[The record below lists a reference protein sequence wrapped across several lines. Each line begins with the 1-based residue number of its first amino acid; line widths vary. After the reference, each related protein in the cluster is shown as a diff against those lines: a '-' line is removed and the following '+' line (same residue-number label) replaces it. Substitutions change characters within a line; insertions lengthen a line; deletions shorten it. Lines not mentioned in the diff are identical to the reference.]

1 MSPPPRRRRRPLLWA
16 AIAVACAG
24 LAAGAY
30 AILKSR
36 TGNIRHPHAEFKGE
50 APKQAPAPQPAAFI
64 WPNLGYTK
72 DRRRYFPGGT
82 ALHPPFRTRWRLRG
96 RVLLELP
103 PVVFRGF
110 IYQMNNSGFLRKID
124 KETGRVRWKRRYGTL
139 AAATPA
145 VGDGNVYV
153 TILQRAPDLR
163 KGTVVAVD
171 ARTGVT
177 RWRRDLPSRTES
189 SPLLDKG
196 HVYFGSEDG
205 TVYSLRASNGS
216 VRWRYHASG
225 AVKGGPALSN
235 GVLYFGDYGGEV
247 HAVRQDTGR
256 RVWSTGTSGAALG
269 FSSGQFYATPSV
281 AFGRVYIGNT
291 DHRMYSFVAST
302 GKLAWA
308 SQTGGYVY
316 APSPVA
322 DVRGLGPTVYTGSYD
337 GTFYAFNARTGG
349 VRWRRDVGSSISG
362 GSTIIGDIV
371 YFASLQDTATTGLD
385 IRTGRTV
392 FKFGDGRFDPAISDG
407 TRLYLDGYRDL
418 YALEPPHAPGAASPR
433 AR

>member
-1 MSPPPRRRRRPLLWA
+1 MSSPRRRPRRPLVWA
-16 AIAVACAG
+16 VVVLVCAG
-24 LAAGAY
+24 AAAGAY

-36 TGNIRHPHAEFKGE
+36 TGDIRHPNAEFQGE
-50 APKQAPAPQPAAFI
+50 KPKSAPAVQRSAFL

-72 DRRRYFPGGT
+72 DRRGYFP
-82 ALHPPFRTRWRLRG
+82 APSILRPPFRTRWRLRG

-103 PVVFRGF
+103 PVIYNGF

-145 VGDGNVYV
+145 VGDGGVYV

-163 KGTVVAVD
+163 KGAVVSVD

-189 SPLLDKG
+189 SPLLDHG

-216 VRWRYHASG
+216 VRWKYRAAG

-256 RVWSTGTSGAALG
+256 RVWSTGTTGAALG

-291 DHRMYSFVAST
+291 DHRMYSFVART

-308 SQTGGYVY
+308 SETGSYVY

-349 VRWRRDVGSSISG
+349 VRWRRGIGNPISG
-362 GSTIIGDIV
+362 GATIIGNIV
-371 YFASLQDTATTGLD
+371 YFASLEDNATRGLD
-385 IRTGRTV
+385 IRTGRTI
-392 FKFGDGRFDPAISDG
+392 FKFPDGRFHPAISDG

-418 YALEPPHAPGAASPR
+418 YALDPARPAAPKPVAKP
-433 AR
+433 